1 MNRRYFI
8 AKASAALVAPLLA
21 WAQAPRA
28 TFRVAYVAPSAGP
41 TPITEAFRR
50 ALADLGYVEGRT
62 VAIQYCWMAG
72 REAEYPAVLD
82 SLGGN
87 VDVVVVYGDVGIAAA
102 RRMSDTTSVVFVNA
116 SEPVALGVVHSFA
129 RPGGNMTGISYMA
142 NELTG
147 KRLELLREMLPR
159 VSRIAVLVNPNNPA
173 APLDVHEVEAAGRAL
188 GGIVKRFDAP
198 RPESFDGVITQIAQE
213 GFGGVVVGADGML
226 YTHREK
232 LRAPI
237 ASHRLPDSYAFREFV
252 QVGGLLAYGANLT
265 HLAAR
270 AAGYVARL
278 LSGDKPAN
286 LPVERPTKIDLAIN
300 LKTAKALGVTVPPA
314 LLLWADEVIE

>member
-1 MNRRYFI
+1 
-8 AKASAALVAPLLA
+8 
-21 WAQAPRA
+21 
-28 TFRVAYVAPSAGP
+28 
-41 TPITEAFRR
+41 
-50 ALADLGYVEGRT
+50 
-62 VAIQYCWMAG
+62 MAG

-188 GGIVKRFDAP
+188 GVIVKRFDAP

-286 LPVERPTKIDLAIN
+286 LPVERPTKIELAIN